1 MKSKIKNDIGDIKID
16 GVVAEELMK
25 GEEPPK
31 DEVEYVAKAKGFV
44 PTTKQKAKHYGGKVF
59 DFVSTTVLIGLVGS
73 FSFSLIN
80 GQCKMHGVDS
90 NRFFK
95 NNFGVPITL
104 PVNKNEIQVL
114 IDKEFSDEQ
123 KNCIAKAIDEFDFD
137 VKGVKYKVELD
148 PSKAKNKS
156 IRIKKATTY
165 DKDGLAV
172 TDLKSRG
179 YFGYFQFPINIDVQ
193 VEKIM
198 PTKISN
204 KNNQRYLSSVIKHE
218 MLHTLGLKD
227 IYDKKMKQETL
238 MYGIN
243 NNDGTTLYDLSE
255 SDKQIVNAVYRP
267 IEDESV
273 KYNVST
279 AVSNKMV
286 VTVKDADTE
295 TFSL

>member
-1 MKSKIKNDIGDIKID
+1 MKKKIKSEIKID
-16 GVVAEELMK
+16 GVIAEELMK

-31 DEVEYVAKAKGFV
+31 DEIEYIAQERGFV
-44 PTTKQKAKHYGGKVF
+44 PTGKQKVKHFGGKVF
-59 DFVSTTVLIGLVGS
+59 DAVSTTVLVGLIGS
-73 FSFSLIN
+73 FAFSLVN
-80 GQCKMHGVDS
+80 GQCKMHGVDTD
-90 NRFFK
+90 RFFK

-104 PVNKNEIQVL
+104 PVGKNEIQVL

-148 PSKAKNKS
+148 PSKAQKKS
-156 IRIKKATTY
+156 IRIGRVAN
-165 DKDGLAV
+165 DSNNGLAV

-198 PTKISN
+198 PTN
-204 KNNQRYLSSVIKHE
+204 LPTEDNQRYLSSVIKHE

-227 IYDKKMKQETL
+227 IYDKSMKSETL

-243 NNDGTTLYDLSE
+243 DNDGTTLYDLSE
-255 SDKQIVNAVYRP
+255 SDKQIVNTVYRP
-267 IEDESV
+267 IENENV

-279 AVSNKMV
+279 AVSNKMF

>member
-1 MKSKIKNDIGDIKID
+1 MKKKIKSEIKID
-16 GVVAEELMK
+16 GVIAEELMK
-25 GEEPPK
+25 SEEPPK
-31 DEVEYVAKAKGFV
+31 DEIEYIAQERGFV
-44 PTTKQKAKHYGGKVF
+44 PTGKQKVKHFGGKVF
-59 DFVSTTVLIGLVGS
+59 DAVSTTVLVGLIGS
-73 FSFSLIN
+73 FAFSLVN
-80 GQCKMHGVDS
+80 GQCKMHGVDTD
-90 NRFFK
+90 RFFK

-137 VKGVKYKVELD
+137 VKGVNYKIELD
-148 PSKAKNKS
+148 PSKAQKKS
-156 IRIKKATTY
+156 IRIGRVAN
-165 DKDGLAV
+165 DSNNGLAV

-198 PTKISN
+198 PTN
-204 KNNQRYLSSVIKHE
+204 LPTEDNQRYLSSVIKHE

-227 IYDKKMKQETL
+227 IYDKSMKSETL

-243 NNDGTTLYDLSE
+243 DNDGTTLYDLSE
-255 SDKQIVNAVYRP
+255 SDKQIVNTVYRP
-267 IEDESV
+267 IENENV

-279 AVSNKMV
+279 AVSNKMF

>member
-1 MKSKIKNDIGDIKID
+1 MKKKIKSEIKID
-16 GVVAEELMK
+16 GVIAEELMK

-31 DEVEYVAKAKGFV
+31 DGIEYLAQARGFV
-44 PTTKQKAKHYGGKVF
+44 PTGKQKVKHFSGKVF
-59 DFVSTTVLIGLVGS
+59 DAVSTTVLVGLIGS
-73 FSFSLIN
+73 FAFSLIN

-123 KNCIAKAIDEFDFD
+123 KNCIAEAIDEFDFD
-137 VKGVKYKVELD
+137 VKGVNYKIELD
-148 PSKAKNKS
+148 PSKAQKKS
-156 IRIKKATTY
+156 IRIGRVAN
-165 DKDGLAV
+165 DSNNGLAV

-198 PTKISN
+198 PTN
-204 KNNQRYLSSVIKHE
+204 LPTEDNQRYLSSVIKHE
-218 MLHTLGLKD
+218 MLHTLGFKD
-227 IYDKKMKQETL
+227 IYDKSMKSVTL

-243 NNDGTTLYDLSE
+243 DNDGTTLYDLSE
-255 SDKQIVNAVYRP
+255 SDKQIVNTVYRP
-267 IEDESV
+267 IENENV

-279 AVSNKMV
+279 TVSNKMF